1 MRINIYFDIEAINK
15 NFISKLLKLLK
26 MSQYTSIIRGLDASR
41 KIGSELNLDQ
51 HKQDLERTKL

>member
-1 MRINIYFDIEAINK
+1 
-15 NFISKLLKLLK
+15 

-51 HKQDLERTKL
+51 HKQDLERSKL